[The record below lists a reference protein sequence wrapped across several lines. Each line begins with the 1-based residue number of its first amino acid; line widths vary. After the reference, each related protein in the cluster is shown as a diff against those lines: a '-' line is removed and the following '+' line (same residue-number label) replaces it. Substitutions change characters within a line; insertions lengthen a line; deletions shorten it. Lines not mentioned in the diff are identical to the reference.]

1 MHFCPYGCYNIPAS
15 KYAQKRRRPSVKIK
29 TTRFGELEVE
39 KKDILTFK
47 DGLLGYDNLKK
58 YFVVDPGDQTL
69 ILWLQSIDDEK
80 TAFPIIEPK
89 IFNPEY
95 AVKLLPAE
103 LQSLALENLNDASIY
118 TILTI
123 PKAVTEMSAN
133 LKAPIVINNKSKQA
147 RQIVLQDSKLEIRA
161 LIYKELKRNIVS
173 YKTADDS
180 KRTNISPA
188 AREVTPVSQ
197 LEDTEVTEIIIETQ
211 DPLETSDK
219 KQPEA

>member
-1 MHFCPYGCYNIPAS
+1 M
-15 KYAQKRRRPSVKIK
+15 KIK

-69 ILWLQSIDDEK
+69 ILWLQSIDDEA

-95 AVKLLPAE
+95 TVKLLPAE
-103 LQSLALENLNDASIY
+103 LQSLSLENLSDASIY

-123 PKAVTEMSAN
+123 PSVVTEMSAN
-133 LKAPIVINNKSKQA
+133 LKAPVVINNKTKNA
-147 RQIVLQDSKLEIRA
+147 RQIVLQDSKLEIRS
-161 LIYKELKRNIVS
+161 LIYKDLKRNIVS
-173 YKTADDS
+173 YRESDDS
-180 KRTNISPA
+180 TRTTAQAPAVAETVASETMTPETKNAEEIKR
-188 AREVTPVSQ
+188 
-197 LEDTEVTEIIIETQ
+197 
-211 DPLETSDK
+211 
-219 KQPEA
+219 PEA

>member
-1 MHFCPYGCYNIPAS
+1 M
-15 KYAQKRRRPSVKIK
+15 KIK

-69 ILWLQSIDDEK
+69 ILWLQSVDDEK

-89 IFNPEY
+89 IFNPQY

-103 LQSLALENLNDASIY
+103 LQSLNLENLSDASIY

-123 PKAVTEMSAN
+123 PSTVTDMSAN
-133 LKAPIVINNKSKQA
+133 LKAPIVINNKTKQA

-161 LIYKELKRNIVS
+161 MIYKDLKRNIVNYRES
-173 YKTADDS
+173 DDS
-180 KRTNISPA
+180 TRTTAAAPA
-188 AREVTPVSQ
+188 AAETAPA
-197 LEDTEVTEIIIETQ
+197 TETNTEAGN
-211 DPLETSDK
+211 TSEENK
-219 KQPEA
+219 RPEA